1 MKKMRYFEKMLKN
14 LLTYFI
20 LSLIVLQSSAALSH
34 ADQLNLSDVDHVYI
48 DSFLDTSDESEK
60 SLELADL
67 LGEHERDCCDCC
79 HGHCC
84 AVMFVKPSDAVLQ
97 TTRTVIS
104 KYSEDTLTNFT
115 KSLLRPPITK
125 T

>member
-1 MKKMRYFEKMLKN
+1 MFKS
-14 LLTYFI
+14 LLAYFI
-20 LSLIVLQSSAALSH
+20 LSLIVLQSGTALVH
-34 ADQLNLSDVDHVYI
+34 ADQLHLSDVDQAYL
-48 DSFLDTSDESEK
+48 DSSLGTSDESAK
-60 SLELADL
+60 SIELADL
-67 LGEHERDCCDCC
+67 LGEQERDCCDCC

>member
-48 DSFLDTSDESEK
+48 DSFLGTSDESEK
-60 SLELADL
+60 SIELADL

-79 HGHCC
+79 HGHMCC
-84 AVMFVKPSDAVLQ
+84 ND
-97 TTRTVIS
+97 R
-104 KYSEDTLTNFT
+104 
-115 KSLLRPPITK
+115 
-125 T
+125 